1 MDFLRT
7 VPRTLPSYYH
17 AVARHSRLPKP
28 LALLASLLVYSEG
41 GREGA
46 GCVWVSTCQRQ
57 LIFLRR
63 PRHVL
68 NNASSTRI
76 DPLAIDC
83 ATPRDQRD
91 PTPSEPMRHTPTM
104 WENHLPRSR
113 SDLGTETSERVW
125 GARPC
130 SLVLVL
136 TRITCLAASCSVR
149 GRMRGDQAQG
159 RGAILG
165 SQQQPRSP
173 GRRMAL
179 NFPTRHAHRTCEMP
193 LKPGRKGRGKKS
205 FRHQPRVSGLA

>member
-1 MDFLRT
+1 M
-7 VPRTLPSYYH
+7 
-17 AVARHSRLPKP
+17 
-28 LALLASLLVYSEG
+28 
-41 GREGA
+41 
-46 GCVWVSTCQRQ
+46 CVGVNVQRQ

-68 NNASSTRI
+68 NASSTRI

-179 NFPTRHAHRTCEMP
+179 RLRNFPTHRTCEMP
-193 LKPGRKGRGKKS
+193 LKPGCKGRKKKKLPAPTKGVRPRIPELS
-205 FRHQPRVSGLA
+205 SDPRRNTGRRGRFRHR

>member
-1 MDFLRT
+1 MCSANDDGFEHLLNTHWAVADQRKQMIAHLRETLTWQGHAWMDFLRT
-7 VPRTLPSYYH
+7 VPQTLPSYHH

-57 LIFLRR
+57 LMFLRR

-91 PTPSEPMRHTPTM
+91 PTASEPMRHTPTM

-125 GARPC
+125 GCASVFAGTGLDRNHVPGGLLQRPGADAR
-130 SLVLVL
+130 
-136 TRITCLAASCSVR
+136 
-149 GRMRGDQAQG
+149 
-159 RGAILG
+159 
-165 SQQQPRSP
+165 
-173 GRRMAL
+173 
-179 NFPTRHAHRTCEMP
+179 
-193 LKPGRKGRGKKS
+193 
-205 FRHQPRVSGLA
+205 

>member
-46 GCVWVSTCQRQ
+46 GCV
-57 LIFLRR
+57 
-63 PRHVL
+63 
-68 NNASSTRI
+68 
-76 DPLAIDC
+76 
-83 ATPRDQRD
+83 
-91 PTPSEPMRHTPTM
+91 
-104 WENHLPRSR
+104 
-113 SDLGTETSERVW
+113 
-125 GARPC
+125 
-130 SLVLVL
+130 
-136 TRITCLAASCSVR
+136 SCSVR

-205 FRHQPRVSGLA
+205 FRHQPRVSGRGYLSYPRTHVEIPAVGGVLGTDKHDFRPCVKVSLTGFLRP

>member
-1 MDFLRT
+1 M
-7 VPRTLPSYYH
+7 
-17 AVARHSRLPKP
+17 
-28 LALLASLLVYSEG
+28 
-41 GREGA
+41 
-46 GCVWVSTCQRQ
+46 CVGVNVQRQ

-136 TRITCLAASCSVR
+136 TRITCPAASCSVR

-193 LKPGRKGRGKKS
+193 LKPGRKGREKKS